1 MLMHVISEIR
11 GIDAVVRAL
20 EKNLGEQKM
29 NRVVNKV
36 MKEVGQ
42 EAEDG
47 LKEAVSVF
55 KDTGKTVEETTYSL
69 SNAGGRKQVKLGW
82 GKGTRWR
89 LEHLNEWGYTRE
101 GRKIITRGFGVVQ
114 KYVDGLEGSYQTD
127 VRKRLMEE
135 LKL

>member
-1 MLMHVISEIR
+1 MHVISEIR